1 MRRTSAVLIGSCLA
15 ITLVVQGCATT
26 PPEPQKASAKPAA
39 KTVTGP
45 PVTATGMTPSGTV
58 AFTAS
63 VVYKDTKDKGPTWV
77 YTVATAT
84 GSPITGVDIISPH
97 NLKDCTLK
105 APETLNGSTTSN
117 ADTSNADTSVVDW
130 KIKSTTT
137 GNPVGFTDHGGAPSV
152 TFTITCKQQN
162 GPTYLL
168 VTDHAG
174 TMTEVSTA
182 SGQSILGPIAGPN

>member
-1 MRRTSAVLIGSCLA
+1 MRITSAVLIGICLA
-15 ITLVVQGCATT
+15 IPFVMQGCAGTT
-26 PPEPQKASAKPAA
+26 PPPEPQKASAKPAA
-39 KTVTGP
+39 KMLTGP
-45 PVTATGMTPSGTV
+45 PVTATGKTPSGTV

-63 VVYKDTKDKGPTWV
+63 VVYKDTKEPTWV

-84 GSPITGVDIISPH
+84 GSPITGVDIISPRS
-97 NLKDCTLK
+97 LKDCTLK
-105 APETLNGSTTSN
+105 APETLNGST
-117 ADTSNADTSVVDW
+117 TSNADTSVVDW

-174 TMTEVSTA
+174 TMTEVTTA

>member
-1 MRRTSAVLIGSCLA
+1 MRNTLAVLVGTCFA
-15 ITLVVQGCATT
+15 ITLVVQGCSTT
-26 PPEPQKASAKPAA
+26 PPEPQKAAAKPAA
-39 KTVTGP
+39 RTITGP
-45 PVTATGMTPSGTV
+45 PVTATGMTPSGNV

-63 VVYKDTKDKGPTWV
+63 VVYRETKDTGPTWV

-97 NLKDCTLK
+97 SLRDCTLK
-105 APETLNGSTTSN
+105 APETLNGPTTSN
-117 ADTSNADTSVVDW
+117 TDTSVVDW
-130 KIKSTTT
+130 KIKSTTA
-137 GNPVGFTDHGGAPSV
+137 GNPVGFTDHGGSPSV

-174 TMTEVSTA
+174 TMTEVTTA

>member
-1 MRRTSAVLIGSCLA
+1 MRMKSALLIGICSA
-15 ITLVVQGCATT
+15 ITLVMQGCAETT
-26 PPEPQKASAKPAA
+26 PPPQKTSEKPAA

-45 PVTATGMTPSGTV
+45 PVTATAITPSNKV

-63 VVYKDTKDKGPTWV
+63 VVYKDTKDRGPTWV

-84 GSPITGVDIISPH
+84 GSPITAVDIISPH

-105 APETLNGSTTSN
+105 APETVNGATTSN
-117 ADTSNADTSVVDW
+117 TDASVVDW
-130 KIKSTTT
+130 KVKSTTT
-137 GNPVGFTDHGGAPSV
+137 GNPVGFTDHGGAASV
-152 TFTITCKQQN
+152 TFTISCKQQN

-168 VTDHAG
+168 VTDGAG
-174 TMTEVSTA
+174 TMTEVTTA

>member
-1 MRRTSAVLIGSCLA
+1 MRSTSAVLIGTGLA
-15 ITLVVQGCATT
+15 VMLMALGCATD
-26 PPEPQKASAKPAA
+26 PEPQKASAKPAA
-39 KTVTGP
+39 KTITGP
-45 PVTATGMTPSGTV
+45 PVTATGITSSGAV

-63 VVYKDTKDKGPTWV
+63 VVYKETKGTPTWI

-97 NLKDCTLK
+97 SLKDCTLK
-105 APETLNGSTTSN
+105 APETVNGPTTSN
-117 ADTSNADTSVVDW
+117 ADTSIVDW
-130 KIKSTTT
+130 KIKNTST

-168 VTDHAG
+168 VSDHAG
-174 TMTEVSTA
+174 TMTEVTTA

>member
-1 MRRTSAVLIGSCLA
+1 MRYTSAILIGTCVA
-15 ITLVVQGCATT
+15 ITLVVQGCSTT
-26 PPEPQKASAKPAA
+26 PPEPQKVSTKPAA
-39 KTVTGP
+39 RPITGP
-45 PVTATGMTPSGTV
+45 PVTATGMTPSGNV

-63 VVYKDTKDKGPTWV
+63 VVYKDTKEPTWV

-97 NLKDCTLK
+97 NLKNCTLK
-105 APETLNGSTTSN
+105 APETLNGPT
-117 ADTSNADTSVVDW
+117 TSNADTSVVDW

-137 GNPVGFTDHGGAPSV
+137 GNPVGFSDHGGSPSV
-152 TFTITCKQQN
+152 TFTISCKQQN

-174 TMTEVSTA
+174 TMTEVTTA

>member
-1 MRRTSAVLIGSCLA
+1 MRRISAVLIGTCLA
-15 ITLVVQGCATT
+15 MTLGAQGCATS
-26 PPEPQKASAKPAA
+26 PPEPQKAAAKPAPR
-39 KTVTGP
+39 TITGP

-63 VVYKDTKDKGPTWV
+63 VVYKETKDKGPTWI

-97 NLKDCTLK
+97 SLRDCTLK
-105 APETLNGSTTSN
+105 APEALNGPTTSN
-117 ADTSNADTSVVDW
+117 ADTSIVDW
-130 KIKSTTT
+130 KIKSTST
-137 GNPVGFTDHGGAPSV
+137 GNPVGFTDHGGSPSV

-174 TMTEVSTA
+174 TMTDVTTA

>member
-1 MRRTSAVLIGSCLA
+1 MRCTSAVLIGTCLA

-26 PPEPQKASAKPAA
+26 EPEPQKASAKPIA
-39 KTVTGP
+39 KTLTGP
-45 PVTATGMTPSGTV
+45 PVTATGMTPSGNV

-63 VVYKDTKDKGPTWV
+63 VVYKDTKEPTWV

-105 APETLNGSTTSN
+105 APETLNGPT
-117 ADTSNADTSVVDW
+117 TSNADTSVVDW

-152 TFTITCKQQN
+152 TFTITCKQHN

-174 TMTEVSTA
+174 TMTEVTTA

>member
-1 MRRTSAVLIGSCLA
+1 M
-15 ITLVVQGCATT
+15 
-26 PPEPQKASAKPAA
+26 
-39 KTVTGP
+39 
-45 PVTATGMTPSGTV
+45 TATGMTPSGNV

-63 VVYKDTKDKGPTWV
+63 VVYKDTKEPTWV

-97 NLKDCTLK
+97 NLKNCTLK
-105 APETLNGSTTSN
+105 APETLNGST
-117 ADTSNADTSVVDW
+117 TSNADTSVVDW

-137 GNPVGFTDHGGAPSV
+137 GNPVGFSDHGGSPSV
-152 TFTITCKQQN
+152 TFTISCKQQN

-174 TMTEVSTA
+174 TMTEVTTA
-182 SGQSILGPIAGPN
+182 SGQSILGPIAGPNGRNDRNGLAVGTLPGYKISLLVRASRLIYFQAADLAFPICQHLIAETS